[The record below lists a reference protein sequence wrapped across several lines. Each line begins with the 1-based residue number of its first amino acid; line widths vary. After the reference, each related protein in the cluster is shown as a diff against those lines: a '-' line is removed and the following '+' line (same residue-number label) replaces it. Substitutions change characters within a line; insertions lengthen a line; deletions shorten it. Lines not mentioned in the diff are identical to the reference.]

1 MPIAKDGPMKM
12 TLRRGHK
19 KGGGLTELTE
29 LTLINKK
36 AVLNV

>member
-12 TLRRGHK
+12 ALRRGHK
-19 KGGGLTELTE
+19 KGIELTELTE
-29 LTLINKK
+29 LILINKK